1 MGEDISD
8 AKTQPIQDGTNPNFS
23 NVDAGTDGTELGVNK
38 RDKTSLFTES
48 ASDEANLYTQ
58 KNDGGIAEA
67 YLQKHIESSDFIVE
81 DQFTG
86 SMKSSKIASTFSC
99 GRESLSAKTHS
110 DSDYRRKIATRDAT
124 EYNELLGYL
133 KSKNL
138 EELANQEIREDA
150 LDYMLSERN

>member
-58 KNDGGIAEA
+58 KKRWRNCRSYI
-67 YLQKHIESSDFIVE
+67 F
-81 DQFTG
+81 
-86 SMKSSKIASTFSC
+86 
-99 GRESLSAKTHS
+99 KTH
-110 DSDYRRKIATRDAT
+110 RKFRLYCRGSIYWFD
-124 EYNELLGYL
+124 
-133 KSKNL
+133 
-138 EELANQEIREDA
+138 EIFQNCFD
-150 LDYMLSERN
+150 L